1 MRKYCPEPVLVIIDV
16 NPVDDLTIPT
26 EAYRSVENSA
36 QERSENR
43 RTFVHISS
51 SVGAFEAEEVGVEQ
65 LLRDIRV
72 RISWSRFHMI
82 SFFVFRIPP

>member
-1 MRKYCPEPVLVIIDV
+1 LVSDVHELMRKYCPEPVLVIIDV
-16 NPVDDLTIPT
+16 NPVDELTIPT

-43 RTFVHISS
+43 RTFVHIQS

-72 RISWSRFHMI
+72 NVVSIVVWMSH
-82 SFFVFRIPP
+82 